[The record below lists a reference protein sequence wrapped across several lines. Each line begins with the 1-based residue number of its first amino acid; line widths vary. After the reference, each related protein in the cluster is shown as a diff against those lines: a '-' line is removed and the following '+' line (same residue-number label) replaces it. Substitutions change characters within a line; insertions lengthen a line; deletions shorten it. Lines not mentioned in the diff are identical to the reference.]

1 MKHRFAIL
9 ICLIA
14 VALIYFLTRNLWFS
28 GAVVIIFLALTT
40 LGVARMDLNWFLK
53 NYTKPPG
60 QEERLVALTF
70 DDGPTPLTPKFLELL
85 NQYGQ
90 KATFFCIG
98 KQIEQ
103 YPEVFKRT
111 INAGH
116 EIGNHTFS
124 HQTKTGFLSTR
135 AMVSEIEKADVIME
149 KHAGIKTDLYRPPF
163 GITNPHIARAIQR
176 TGKKSMGWT
185 IRSLDTTGDSET
197 RILNRIIPA
206 VKPGSV
212 ILLHDTSEKTYRV
225 LKELLVFLEQENYRS
240 VTLSQLF
247 DFK

>member
-1 MKHRFAIL
+1 MKYRLAIL
-9 ICLIA
+9 CCLCA
-14 VALIYFLTRNLWFS
+14 VTIIYLSAAEWWLIILVMALFCGIT
-28 GAVVIIFLALTT
+28 AQ
-40 LGVARMDLNWFLK
+40 GVTRMDLNWFLK

-135 AMVSEIEKADVIME
+135 AMISEIEKADVIME
-149 KHAGIKTDLYRPPF
+149 KHAGIKTNLYRPPF

-185 IRSLDTTGDSET
+185 IRSLDTTADTET

-225 LKELLVFLEQENYRS
+225 LKELLVFLEQENYHS